1 MLKIC
6 SLSVTFLHF
15 VCSDHPDYHDT
26 AILRKL
32 SFPNGALPRAL
43 RSAHPVEQFLFVD
56 PQRQT
61 GIPLL
66 VQNINPTGG
75 LVVGAFHVFGSVL
88 EDDVDYFRTV
98 RFDEVEW
105 TSLDVSTIESY
116 RMNYENWFKNLNDKN
131 ATSGAPWYLDELF
144 GNELLIKSAVSP
156 LSVEEVHDELEAL
169 DSEAIMGIVMSPS
182 HTVSRS
188 QYIGFK
194 FSSSECFDI
203 DLKSLKIG
211 SSVEVILRRPL
222 DWDIIT
228 FAPKNFWNQK
238 TWCAVIG
245 AIEMYN
251 PGGAVLAVHL
261 SERAKNLML
270 LEVELMGGVGK
281 YLVACSKFLTLDCIQ
296 IIKAINI
303 DGYDEIVDI
312 DAFKI
317 SYNVDTDVNSMLIE
331 ITVHSL
337 RDVRKDAHSILVYVQ
352 FRS

>member
-1 MLKIC
+1 M
-6 SLSVTFLHF
+6 SVTCCICF
-15 VCSDHPDYHDT
+15 CSDHPDFHNT
-26 AILRKL
+26 AVLRKL

-43 RSAHPVEQFLFVD
+43 RSAHPVEQYIFLD

-66 VQNINPTGG
+66 VQNINPAGG

-98 RFDEVEW
+98 RLDEVEW
-105 TSLDVSTIESY
+105 TSFNVSTIESY
-116 RMNYENWFKNLNDKN
+116 QMNYRNWFKNLNDEN
-131 ATSGAPWYLDELF
+131 TTSGAPWYLDELF
-144 GNELLIKSAVSP
+144 VNELLIKCAVSP
-156 LSVEEVHDELEAL
+156 LSVEEAYEELEAL
-169 DSEAIMGIVMSPS
+169 DSLANTCIVMSPC

-203 DLKSLKIG
+203 DLKSLEIG
-211 SSVEVILRRPL
+211 SSIEVTLRRPL

-251 PGGAVLAVHL
+251 PGGAVLAVRL
-261 SERAKNLML
+261 SVRAKNSLL

-281 YLVACSKFLTLDCIQ
+281 YLIACSKFLMPDCMQ

-312 DAFKI
+312 DSFKM
-317 SYNVDTDVNSMLIE
+317 SYNVDVDVNYKLIE
-331 ITVHSL
+331 ITVDSL
-337 RDVRKDAHSILVYVQ
+337 RDVRKDTHSILVHVL

>member
-1 MLKIC
+1 MPFC
-6 SLSVTFLHF
+6 FF
-15 VCSDHPDYHDT
+15 SDHPDFHDT

-43 RSAHPVEQFLFVD
+43 RSAHPVEQFLFID

-66 VQNINPTGG
+66 VQNINPAGG

-88 EDDVDYFRTV
+88 EDDVNYFRTV

-105 TSLDVSTIESY
+105 ASSNVSTIESY
-116 RMNYENWFKNLNDKN
+116 RMNYENWFNNLNDKN

-144 GNELLIKSAVSP
+144 ENELLIKSAVSP
-156 LSVEEVHDELEAL
+156 LSVEEVHEELEAL
-169 DSEAIMGIVMSPS
+169 DSAVNTGILMSPS

-203 DLKSLKIG
+203 DLKSLETG
-211 SSVEVILRRPL
+211 SSIEVTLRRPL
-222 DWDIIT
+222 DWDVIT
-228 FAPKNFWNQK
+228 FAAKNFWNQK
-238 TWCAVIG
+238 TWCAIIG

-261 SERAKNLML
+261 SLRANTLML

-281 YLVACSKFLTLDCIQ
+281 YLIVCSKLLIVDSMQ
-296 IIKAINI
+296 IVKAINI
-303 DGYDEIVDI
+303 DGNDEIVDI
-312 DAFKI
+312 DAFKLY
-317 SYNVDTDVNSMLIE
+317 YNVDMDVMYNLIE
-331 ITVHSL
+331 ITVHSS
-337 RDVRKDAHSILVYVQ
+337 REVRKGTHSIVVDLQ
-352 FRS
+352 FRSLLY